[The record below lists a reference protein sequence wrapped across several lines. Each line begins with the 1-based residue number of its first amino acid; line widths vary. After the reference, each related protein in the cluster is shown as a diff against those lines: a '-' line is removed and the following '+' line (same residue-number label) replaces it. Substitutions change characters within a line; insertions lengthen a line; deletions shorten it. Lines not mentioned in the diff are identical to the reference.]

1 MNPAPSLVLRAYIP
15 LACSMALVGVYV
27 ALAKP
32 LLAVLPVFA
41 LAFLRFLIAA
51 VALAPFTPRARAEP
65 PLSRQERWLFFALS
79 FFGNFLFT
87 LCLLAGL
94 QRTSATAAGV
104 ILATLPAAVAL
115 LSRLLLRER
124 LPMRARLAIALAVAG
139 IALLQWARTGEAA
152 DTRATL
158 LGNLLVFGAVLCE
171 ATYVIVG
178 KRLTATRRPLRI
190 SALLNLGGLLLAAPL
205 GLWQLAAVDLR
216 TLAPVHWALLVFYA
230 LAASWFAVWLWMT
243 GLKHLPANQAGVF
256 TVALPITASMIGV
269 LFLGEAFTAVHALAL
284 AAAAA
289 GVLLMAGARTPVH

>member
-1 MNPAPSLVLRAYIP
+1 MNPAPALALRAHLP
-15 LACSMALVGVYV
+15 LASSMALVGVYV

-65 PLSRQERWLFFALS
+65 PLSPQERRLFFVLS

-124 LPMRARLAIALAVAG
+124 LDARARLAIALAVAG
-139 IALLQWARTGEAA
+139 IALLQWARAGEAA

-158 LGNLLVFGAVLCE
+158 LGNMLVFGAVLCE

-216 TLAPVHWALLVFYA
+216 ALAPAHWALLVFYA

-256 TVALPITASMIGV
+256 TVALPITATAIGV
-269 LFLGEAFTAVHALAL
+269 LFLGEAFTALHALAL

-289 GVLLMAGARTPVH
+289 GVLLIAGARAPVR